1 MKTTHIEIDK
11 LRKLRY
17 DFNSMGDI
25 EFLTKK
31 TTVQLLMPLYN
42 SSFYAIRAFLWA
54 GLKWEDP
61 VLQNPITGI
70 NKAGEL
76 AEVWIEK
83 SGGNVGD
90 LAIIIIGALESAGWI
105 VPLKNDAESEGEDK
119 GEVPEASTN

>member
-1 MKTTHIEIDK
+1 MKTTHIEMDK
-11 LRKLRY
+11 LRKIRY
-17 DFNSMGDI
+17 DFNSLGDL

-31 TTVQLLMPLYN
+31 TTTQLLAPLYN

-61 VLQNPITGI
+61 ALQNPITGI
-70 NKAGEL
+70 DKAGEL
-76 AEVWIEK
+76 AGMWIEK

-105 VPLKNDAESEGEDK
+105 VPLNHDVESEGEDT
-119 GEVPEASTN
+119 GEVTEASTD